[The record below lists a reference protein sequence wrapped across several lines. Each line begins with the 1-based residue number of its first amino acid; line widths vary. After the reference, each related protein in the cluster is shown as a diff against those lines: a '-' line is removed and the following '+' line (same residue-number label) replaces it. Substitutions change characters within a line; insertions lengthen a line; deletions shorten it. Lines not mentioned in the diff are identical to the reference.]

1 MSSKF
6 EFGFVLIHFVNIIV
20 AAYGLFEQCNHTLDL
35 KAGQKILVNS
45 PYYPNAYPA
54 GTSCRYTLRAPT
66 DHQLNFKCDIDIN
79 MTYAASNVQLSER
92 CYDEIF
98 YFNREGSELLSG
110 SEYFCGRGS
119 MTRRSFLNRAVISYI
134 SMRSQL
140 RLMGIGVKGVTV
152 AGVQMATTPT
162 VTATTAGAAGVS
174 AFNSTAATLNLFNPS
189 NAQKNQSKNK
199 NKNKQTKKKPNGAN
213 VTGHH
218 GLTTTPRP
226 SVSAGI
232 NNAFAYLA
240 TLLSNSIE
248 TSVFIAPSAQKT
260 HTNAKRKNQ
269 RRKATKPTMKV
280 LTAATDSDLLYV
292 APLPIYNFLGRNGS
306 NPLPAAPAT
315 APISGDY
322 EYMSAYQ
329 LTTTPEPLEERNYRI
344 LSNSANYDGYPEGAG
359 KGRFSCLVEAVESQC
374 DCGWSTHTLKVVSA
388 SGVAGLNEYSSMA
401 GVLTVNYGK
410 IFCGA
415 VIIHHRFL
423 LSAAHCF
430 ISVATSRSDLIEVVV
445 GEHDFSTVLE
455 SVYTRY
461 YKIDTI
467 ILHEHFRATA
477 EQVRNDI
484 ALLRTSQTIEWNR
497 GVAPACLPFRSI
509 TGTDGGRRPPVA
521 GQRVATAGWGSI
533 SFGGPQSTQLLTAQ
547 LDVISAEECRSS
559 LGAVPVGTF
568 CTYTPGRDTCQYDS
582 GGGLYLREG
591 GRLFVVGIVSY
602 GYGCAARQPSVN
614 TKVASH
620 LSWIKDNTAPLTYC
634 IK

>member
-1 MSSKF
+1 MSFK
-6 EFGFVLIHFVNIIV
+6 FGFVLIYFVNVIV
-20 AAYGLFEQCNHTLDL
+20 AAFGLFEQCNHTLDL
-35 KAGQKILVNS
+35 KAGQKILINS
-45 PYYPNAYPA
+45 PLYPNAYPA

-66 DHQLNFKCDIDIN
+66 DHQLNFQCDIDIN
-79 MTYAASNVQLSER
+79 MVGEDIER

-134 SMRSQL
+134 STRPPL
-140 RLMGIGVKGVTV
+140 RLMGIGVKGVTI
-152 AGVQMATTPT
+152 AGVQMAAPPTT
-162 VTATTAGAAGVS
+162 TATTAGAAGVS
-174 AFNSTAATLNLFNPS
+174 ALNSIATTENLFNPS
-189 NAQKNQSKNK
+189 NVQKNQNKNK
-199 NKNKQTKKKPNGAN
+199 NKNKHKKKRPNGAN

-248 TSVFIAPSAQKT
+248 TRVFIAPSTQKT
-260 HTNAKRKNQ
+260 HTNAKQKNQ
-269 RRKATKPTMKV
+269 RRKATKPTPQV
-280 LTAATDSDLLYV
+280 LTTAADSDLLNF
-292 APLPIYNFLGRNGS
+292 APLPLYNFVGRNGS
-306 NPLPAAPAT
+306 NPLPAATAT
-315 APISGDY
+315 APISEDY
-322 EYMSAYQ
+322 TSDSQ
-329 LTTTPEPLEERNYRI
+329 LTPTPEPLEERDYRI
-344 LSNSANYDGYPEGAG
+344 LTNSANYDGFPEGAG

-430 ISVATSRSDLIEVVV
+430 ISAATSRSDLIEVVV

-484 ALLRTSQTIEWNR
+484 ALLRTSQTIDWNR
-497 GVAPACLPFRSI
+497 GVAPACLPFRSV
-509 TGTDGGRRPPVA
+509 TGTDGGRRPPIA
-521 GQRVATAGWGSI
+521 GQRVETAGWGSI
-533 SFGGPQSTQLLTAQ
+533 SFGGPQSTQLLTAR

-559 LGAVPVGTF
+559 LGSVPVATF

-620 LSWIKDNTAPLTYC
+620 LRWIKDNTAPLTYC

>member
-1 MSSKF
+1 MFKVS
-6 EFGFVLIHFVNIIV
+6 II
-20 AAYGLFEQCNHTLDL
+20 
-35 KAGQKILVNS
+35 
-45 PYYPNAYPA
+45 
-54 GTSCRYTLRAPT
+54 
-66 DHQLNFKCDIDIN
+66 
-79 MTYAASNVQLSER
+79 TYAASNVQLSER

-134 SMRSQL
+134 STRPPL
-140 RLMGIGVKGVTV
+140 RLMSIGVKGVTI

-162 VTATTAGAAGVS
+162 TAATTAGAAGVS
-174 AFNSTAATLNLFNPS
+174 ALNSTATTVNLFNPS
-189 NAQKNQSKNK
+189 NAQKNQNK
-199 NKNKQTKKKPNGAN
+199 NKNRNKRKKKKPNVAN

-248 TSVFIAPSAQKT
+248 TSVFIAPSTQKN
-260 HTNAKRKNQ
+260 HTNAKRQNQ
-269 RRKATKPTMKV
+269 RRKATQPKQQA
-280 LTAATDSDLLYV
+280 LITATNSDPLYL
-292 APLPIYNFLGRNGS
+292 APLPLYKFVGRNGS
-306 NPLPAAPAT
+306 NPLPAATAT
-315 APISGDY
+315 DRISEDY
-322 EYMSAYQ
+322 LSDHQ
-329 LTTTPEPLEERNYRI
+329 LTPTPEPLEERDYRI
-344 LSNSANYDGYPEGAG
+344 LSNSANYDGYPDGAG

-430 ISVATSRSDLIEVVV
+430 ISAATSRSDLIEAVV

-521 GQRVATAGWGSI
+521 GQRVETAGWGSI
-533 SFGGPQSTQLLTAQ
+533 SFGGPQSTQLLTAR
-547 LDVISAEECRSS
+547 LDVITAEECRSS
-559 LGAVPVGTF
+559 LGALPVATF

-620 LSWIKDNTAPLTYC
+620 LRWIKDNTAPLTYC